1 MFNNKRIHFIGIGG
15 VSMSGIAQILKSCGA
30 TITGYDMQ
38 SSIFTEKLE
47 SLGIKVSFEPNLK
60 NIDEA
65 DIVVYTAAIH
75 EDNEELAYARELN
88 KETYE
93 RAVFLG
99 LMMKEYENVICI
111 SGTHGKSTT
120 TGMVSTIFVKCNMDP
135 TIQLGATLPLIGG
148 NERVGSHKYFIAE
161 ACEYVDSFLSFFPTA
176 EIILNIDNDHLDYFK
191 NLDNI
196 KKSFTKYTN
205 LLPDNGYLVINADDK
220 NTVEACGK
228 NQNIITF
235 GINNDAKYMAKDISY
250 DEYGHGNYDL
260 YVSGKK
266 ISRVY
271 LSISGI
277 HNIYNSLA
285 AIALSNQYIDDLDS
299 IIKALKDYTGVGR
312 RFELLGK
319 YNGALVYDDYAH
331 HPSEIMTTYDS
342 VQKTKHNHTWAIFQS
357 HTYSR
362 TYDHLEEF
370 AEVLSKFENVVIAKI
385 YPAREENVW
394 NVKEEELVRLIKEK
408 GNNNVIYIDDF
419 EKIEEYIKDHAQEG
433 DLVITIGAGPINKVA
448 INLCKK
454 QSE

>member
-1 MFNNKRIHFIGIGG
+1 MFNNKNIHFIGIGG
-15 VSMSGIAQILKSCGA
+15 VSMSGIAQILNSSGA

-47 SLGIKVSFEPNLK
+47 TLGIKVFYEPNVK
-60 NIDEA
+60 AIDEA

-75 EDNEELAYARELN
+75 EDNEELSYAKKMN
-88 KETYE
+88 KEIYE

-120 TGMVSTIFVKCNMDP
+120 TGMISTIFVKCNTNP
-135 TIQLGATLPLIGG
+135 TIQLGATLPLING
-148 NERVGSHKYFIAE
+148 NERVGDHKYFIAE

-176 EIILNIDNDHLDYFK
+176 EVILNIDNDHLDYFK

-220 NTVEACGK
+220 NTMDACSGHK
-228 NQNIITF
+228 NTITF
-235 GINNDAKYMAKDISY
+235 GINNEATYMAKDIAY
-250 DEYGHGNYDL
+250 DEFGHGNYDL
-260 YVSGKK
+260 YIDNNK
-266 ISRVY
+266 ITRVY
-271 LSISGI
+271 LSISGL

-285 AIALSNQYIDDLDS
+285 AIALANQYIPKLDD

-331 HPSEIMTTYDS
+331 HPSEIKTTYES

-370 AEVLSKFENVVIAKI
+370 AEILSKFENIVIAKI
-385 YPAREENVW
+385 YPAREENIW

-408 GNNNVIYIDDF
+408 GNNSAIYLDTF
-419 EKIEEYIKDHAQEG
+419 EKIEDYIKGHAQED
-433 DLVITIGAGPINKVA
+433 DLIITIGAGPINKVA
-448 INLCKK
+448 INLTKK
-454 QSE
+454 